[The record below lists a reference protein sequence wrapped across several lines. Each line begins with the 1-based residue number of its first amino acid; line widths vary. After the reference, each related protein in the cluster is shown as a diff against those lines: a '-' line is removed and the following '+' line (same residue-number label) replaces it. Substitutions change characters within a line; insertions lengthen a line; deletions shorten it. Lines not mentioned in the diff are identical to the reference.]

1 VAVFPYPFRLRFE
14 GAAARF
20 SFLSDRGPI
29 KSLADGSPAPSCA
42 ISGLAAGNQRFSPG
56 TAGGTADDGG
66 RPADRPG
73 GFHGP
78 VREAFFRSLGIAPER
93 VYSLVQ
99 IHSRT
104 VFSLGP
110 GPLPEAPA
118 FVREGDGMVS
128 FSRLPVLA
136 VTVADCLPVFLLD
149 TRRGFFAVLHS
160 GWKGTGIV
168 LEALA
173 VMKAAGT
180 EPEDLAAVLG
190 PCIQDCCY
198 RVDEER
204 ARSFEAAFG
213 GPGCRTVRY
222 RTVRRDSSGVF
233 LSLQGAN
240 IRLLAAAGVRH
251 IARCEDCTFT
261 GENLG
266 SFRRQGPS
274 SYTLMAALAGF

>member
-1 VAVFPYPFRLRFE
+1 MALSPYPFRLRFE
-14 GAAARF
+14 GTAARF
-20 SFLSDRGPI
+20 PFLTDRGPLRF
-29 KSLADGSPAPSCA
+29 LADGSPAPSCV

-56 TAGGTADDGG
+56 TADD
-66 RPADRPG
+66 PADGPAG
-73 GFHGP
+73 PAASLHGP
-78 VREAFFRSLGIAPER
+78 VREAFFRSLGIPPER

-104 VFSLGP
+104 VVPLGA
-110 GPLPEAPA
+110 GAGALPEAAA

-168 LEALA
+168 CEALKI
-173 VMKAAGT
+173 MKAAGT

-204 ARSFEAAFG
+204 ARAFEDAFG
-213 GPGCRTVRY
+213 GPGPAFPLGPV
-222 RTVRRDSSGVF
+222 VRRDSSGVF
-233 LSLQGAN
+233 LSLQAAN
-240 IRLLAAAGVRH
+240 ARLLAAAGLRH
-251 IARCEDCTFT
+251 IARCEDCTYT
-261 GENLG
+261 GEQLG